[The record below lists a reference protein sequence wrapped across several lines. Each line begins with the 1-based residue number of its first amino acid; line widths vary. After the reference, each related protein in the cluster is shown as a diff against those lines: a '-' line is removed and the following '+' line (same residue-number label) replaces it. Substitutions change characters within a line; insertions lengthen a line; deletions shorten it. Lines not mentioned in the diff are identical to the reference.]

1 MNAIQSNRVL
11 ALAGIVQ
18 AAKLIRHIGTLGQCD
33 EATLKTCI
41 DSIFKIDAPT
51 VEAIYGDILHLHM
64 GLEALRDLLNNQ
76 TQSKDSELA
85 RYVLALIHLERK
97 LSKNPEMLALLKTG
111 IERASAQAQYFSSLH
126 ENVMANLGSLYAD
139 TLSTFSFRI
148 YITGLPLY
156 LNQSRHLNKIRALLL
171 AGIRS
176 AVLWHQLGG
185 RRWQL
190 LITRSSIIETARAL
204 LKQEALSLE
213 E

>member
-1 MNAIQSNRVL
+1 MNSMQNKRVL
-11 ALAGIVQ
+11 ALAGLVQ
-18 AAKLIRHIGTLGQCD
+18 AAKLIRHISTLGQCD
-33 EATLKTCI
+33 EEALQTCI

-51 VEAIYGDILHLHM
+51 VEAVYGDIQHVNM
-64 GLEALRDLLNNQ
+64 GLQALMDLLGQ
-76 TQSKDSELA
+76 HSKSKDSELA

-97 LSKNPEMLALLKTG
+97 LSKNPDMLQLIRRG
-111 IERASAQAQYFSSLH
+111 IERAHSQAQYFSSTH
-126 ENVMANLGSLYAD
+126 DNVMANLGGLYAD

-156 LNQSRHLNKIRALLL
+156 LNQNHHLNKIRALLL

-190 LITRSSIIETARAL
+190 LIMRSSIVQTAYNL
-204 LKQEALSLE
+204 IKPQELV
-213 E
+213 